1 MTAPFAPKIHELPK
15 EMPIFPL
22 RGALL
27 LPRGRLPLNIF
38 EPRYL
43 SMVQD
48 ALAMPSRM
56 IGMIQPL
63 EPAEGAEGEPG
74 LYRVGCGGHISSF
87 SETEDGRLLI
97 TLTGICRFTI
107 AAELRKRHGYRAVV
121 PDWQE
126 FISDFEEELEADIDR
141 PRLLT
146 ALKDYFK
153 HHGIDANWEAIDHTP
168 DDRLVTSL
176 AMICPFE
183 HSEKQA
189 LLEASGLHMRT
200 ELMTTMIE
208 MALLEP
214 GGDVARH

>member
-1 MTAPFAPKIHELPK
+1 M
-15 EMPIFPL
+15 
-22 RGALL
+22 
-27 LPRGRLPLNIF
+27 
-38 EPRYL
+38 
-43 SMVQD
+43 
-48 ALAMPSRM
+48 
-56 IGMIQPL
+56 
-63 EPAEGAEGEPG
+63 
-74 LYRVGCGGHISSF
+74 
-87 SETEDGRLLI
+87 LI

-107 AAELRKRHGYRAVV
+107 INELRERNGYRAVA

-146 ALKDYFK
+146 ALKEYFK
-153 HHGIDANWEAIDHTP
+153 HHNNDANWDAIDHTP

-183 HSEKQA
+183 DSEKQA
-189 LLEASGLHMRT
+189 LLEANGLHMRT

-214 GGDVARH
+214 GGEIARH

>member
-22 RGALL
+22 GGALL

-48 ALAMPSRM
+48 ALAMPTRM

-63 EPAEGAEGEPG
+63 GEQEGDAG

-107 AAELRKRHGYRAVV
+107 QAELRERHGYRAVT
-121 PDWQE
+121 PDWHE
-126 FISDFEEELEADIDR
+126 FTGDFEEELEADIDR

-153 HHGIDANWEAIDHTP
+153 HHNIDANWEAIDHTP

-183 HSEKQA
+183 ASEKQA
-189 LLEASGLHMRT
+189 LLEANGLHMRT

-214 GGDVARH
+214 GGDIARH

>member
-15 EMPIFPL
+15 EMAIFPL
-22 RGALL
+22 GGALL

-48 ALAMPSRM
+48 ALAMPARM
-56 IGMIQPL
+56 IGMIQPV
-63 EPAEGAEGEPG
+63 EAAAAEGEPG

-87 SETEDGRLLI
+87 SETEDGRMLI

-107 AAELRKRHGYRAVV
+107 INELRERNGYRAVA

-146 ALKDYFK
+146 ALKEYFK
-153 HHGIDANWEAIDHTP
+153 HHNIDANWDAIDHTP

-183 HSEKQA
+183 DSEKQA
-189 LLEASGLHMRT
+189 LLEANGLHMRT

-214 GGDVARH
+214 GGEIARH